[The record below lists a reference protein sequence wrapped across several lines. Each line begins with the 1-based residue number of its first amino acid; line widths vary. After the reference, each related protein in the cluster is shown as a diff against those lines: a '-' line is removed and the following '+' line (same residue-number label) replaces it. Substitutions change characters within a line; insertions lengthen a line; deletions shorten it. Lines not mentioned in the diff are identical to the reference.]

1 MIKQQK
7 LKRILLSTLISSIMI
22 GCGGGGN
29 STEGTSTQALQAQNI
44 SQNDTLASEKLT
56 ADKEGKITT
65 IKADGRVQ
73 GITASKDA
81 LFLAEGADGVEIIKI
96 GYSDTISTELLS
108 KIKDINAKQVSLSD
122 NEKIL
127 YVEDEAGYIQIINIS
142 DLTHPK
148 REGQTTKQKID
159 NAAISDN
166 GTYKYIPR
174 GKNGLE
180 VVNISNP
187 TALIESTFNKSN
199 AYDVVLADDDTKAL
213 IATGPVG
220 INLLDITNPKQV
232 NNLANYRI
240 RGSSVMGLS
249 LNADKDILFVA
260 TGNKGVMVFNMEI
273 MLNKLGY

>member
-7 LKRILLSTLISSIMI
+7 LKRILLSTLLSSIMI

-29 STEGTSTQALQAQNI
+29 STEGTSTQALQSQNI

-65 IKADGRVQ
+65 IKTDGRVQ

-81 LFLAEGADGVEIIKI
+81 LFLAEGADGVEIIQI

-108 KIKDINAKQVSLSD
+108 KIKDINAQQVSLSD
-122 NEKIL
+122 DEKTL
-127 YVEDEAGYIQIINIS
+127 YVEDETGYIQIINIS

-148 REGQTTKQKID
+148 REGKTTKQKIN

-174 GKNGLE
+174 GTSGLE

-187 TALIESTFNKSN
+187 KAVKESIFNKSN
-199 AYDVVLADDDTKAL
+199 AYDVVLTDDDTKAL

-220 INLLDITNPKQV
+220 INLLDISNPKQV